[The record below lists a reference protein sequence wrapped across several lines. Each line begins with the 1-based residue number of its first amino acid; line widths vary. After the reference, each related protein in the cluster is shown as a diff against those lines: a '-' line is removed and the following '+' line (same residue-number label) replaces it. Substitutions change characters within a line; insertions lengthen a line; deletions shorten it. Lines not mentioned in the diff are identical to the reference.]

1 MDYIDLLQVHNLI
14 DTRTHLPTLERLKEE
29 GKIGMI
35 GVTAMVDD
43 AYPDVMDIMRSG
55 RIDTVQ
61 IPYNVI

>member
-1 MDYIDLLQVHNLI
+1 
-14 DTRTHLPTLERLKEE
+14 
-29 GKIGMI
+29 MI

-43 AYPDVMDIMRSG
+43 AYPKVMDIMRSG